1 MNEVGLNA
9 VPWATAIEVLASP
22 EKGRVSKWHC
32 TRLIGQHEFSDR
44 ALRWKKCWV
53 KTNRGRRHMTLAQ
66 RIFLRLYDARS
77 KFVHG
82 DKVSRQPSLVESRPR
97 SSVAISRLHHLPHGH
112 DGLPRRT
119 LAAGAE
125 PRTGWSF
132 LASNRGTR
140 FAMKAWGRTK
150 TTYSRPSARAT
161 GTDCAIRSSNR
172 STNFAR
178 ACFRYQLSTRRRV
191 TSDHSGS
198 RQFVA

>member
-82 DKVSRQPSLVESRPR
+82 DKVSVNLLLSNHDHGPPLLSLASTIYRTAMTAYLEEHWP
-97 SSVAISRLHHLPHGH
+97 LEPNLEP
-112 DGLPRRT
+112 DGLS
-119 LAAGAE
+119 L
-125 PRTGWSF
+125 
-132 LASNRGTR
+132 
-140 FAMKAWGRTK
+140 
-150 TTYSRPSARAT
+150 RAIVEHALRESL
-161 GTDCAIRSSNR
+161 GPYEDHLLQAIGKS
-172 STNFAR
+172 
-178 ACFRYQLSTRRRV
+178 YW
-191 TSDHSGS
+191 H
-198 RQFVA
+198 